1 MTHTANAPHRFAAPA
16 SLDYAADVPE
26 IAPGTEGGRLHDIF
40 EAWSHWSRTRRYY
53 CPPPKSGTILG
64 QLSSKTR
71 AFSSGPPDAACNAEL
86 AALHLAI
93 LAQPVDALD
102 TQVFYAYYG
111 LRCGSVKQTAGA
123 LQISRGHFY
132 RLLTAFCA
140 RTYAASKALVQANEA
155 QRDALPHYVSTII
168 K

>member
-1 MTHTANAPHRFAAPA
+1 MNIANSPHKRFAAPA
-16 SLDYAADVPE
+16 ALDDAAADAPE

-40 EAWSHWSRTRRYY
+40 EAWSHWRRTRCYY

-64 QLSSKTR
+64 QLSSKPR
-71 AFSSGPPDAACNAEL
+71 PFSSGPPDADCNAEL

-123 LQISRGHFY
+123 LQISRVHFY
-132 RLLTAFCA
+132 RLLNAFCS
-140 RTYAASKALVQANEA
+140 RTYTASKALAQANEA
-155 QRDALPHYVSTII
+155 QRDALPHFTGVTV
-168 K
+168 